1 MKIEFVPMENAVFA
15 NCYLLADDAL
25 TECAIVDPGWCY
37 ESTLNAIKKSGARL
51 KYILLTHGHFDH
63 IMGVYDIKEATGAS
77 VAVHCLDAEMLKNP
91 ELSLAEETMPMPQK
105 CLDADILLNDGD
117 ELFLG
122 KEKISVMHT
131 PGHTPGGVCYIDEA
145 SRAIISGDTLFCST
159 VGRTDFAGGD
169 INALENSLKRLV
181 ALDGD
186 YEIYPGHNRATTLEN
201 ERHRNRFIRR
211 MDK

>member
-1 MKIEFVPMENAVFA
+1 MKIELVPMENAVFA
-15 NCYLLADDAL
+15 NCYLLVDDAS

-37 ESTLNAIKKSGARL
+37 ESTLNAIKGCGAKL

-63 IMGVYDIKEATGAS
+63 IMGVYDIKEATGAK
-77 VAVHCLDAEMLKNP
+77 VAVHSFDSENLRNP
-91 ELSLAEETMPMPQK
+91 KLSLADDMMPMPQK

-117 ELFLG
+117 ELCIG
-122 KEKISVMHT
+122 KEKIKVMHT

-145 SRAIISGDTLFCST
+145 SRAILSGDTLFCST
-159 VGRTDFAGGD
+159 VGRTDFLGGD
-169 INALENSLKRLV
+169 INALEKSLKKLV
-181 ALDGD
+181 ALEGD
-186 YEIYPGHNRATTLEN
+186 YDIYPGHNRTTTLEN